1 MPELKLGKEVLSSS
15 QIAPQLRLKQHQ
27 CMLSLFSSAF
37 LFNFTPCFSSFLFH
51 VHLHGCIHM
60 CRCHLPCICLTSL
73 LSLFLLSATC
83 AQTAIPYL
91 SLTLSRIYI
100 LFLFSHTLLIL
111 LFICPSVHIYLQTW
125 HGTHKSP
132 FQSAYFSHA
141 LEFFFLPPSVTLP
154 SLTLCTITHS
164 VFYCSTFI
172 FKNASK
178 FPSCWHCRPLSPM
191 PSG

>member
-1 MPELKLGKEVLSSS
+1 MHTYVY
-15 QIAPQLRLKQHQ
+15 
-27 CMLSLFSSAF
+27 MSSAMYLPYLIAF
-37 LFNFTPCFSSFLFH
+37 PVFAL
-51 VHLHGCIHM
+51 
-60 CRCHLPCICLTSL
+60 CHLRSNSHP
-73 LSLFLLSATC
+73 LFISD
-83 AQTAIPYL
+83 
-91 SLTLSRIYI
+91 TLSRIYI

-125 HGTHKSP
+125 HATHKSP
-132 FQSAYFSHA
+132 FRSAYFSHA

-154 SLTLCTITHS
+154 SLTLRTITHS

-178 FPSCWHCRPLSPM
+178 FPSYWHCRPLSPM